1 MTIKSALLSLLLV
14 AAFTAAPSEAALV
27 TGSET
32 GSGGAPFATVW
43 DTTTGLDWLSPTAT
57 TNRTI
62 SEVLAGYGGWTG
74 MGFRYATGSE
84 LRLLLEHSELAGAS
98 AGANSWSDAAA
109 IRGMNTLV
117 TSLGWT
123 YEDRQP
129 SLGDEL
135 GKHTIYGVLAD
146 LHLGDG
152 QSPASRQYAVLTSS
166 TDYAGT
172 GFGGQWLYGDA
183 DNLVGSFLVRDRF
196 SVPEPGTAWLA
207 LFALV
212 IAIASAGRLRG
223 RATNIRE

>member
-1 MTIKSALLSLLLV
+1 
-14 AAFTAAPSEAALV
+14 
-27 TGSET
+27 
-32 GSGGAPFATVW
+32 
-43 DTTTGLDWLSPTAT
+43 
-57 TNRTI
+57 
-62 SEVLAGYGGWTG
+62 

-84 LRLLLEHSELAGAS
+84 LRLLLEHSGLAGAS

-109 IRGMNTLV
+109 IHGMNTLV

-129 SLGDEL
+129 SPGDEL
-135 GKHTIYGVLAD
+135 GKHTMYGVLAD

-166 TDYAGT
+166 TDYAGA

-207 LFALV
+207 LFAFG
-212 IAIASAGRLRG
+212 IAVAGAGRLRG
-223 RATNIRE
+223 RATNIGK